1 MAYGTEKAKE
11 KKDISKQLQLFLFFF
26 FSQLCSGTCKVC
38 LQQLRAK
45 DPRVFISA
53 AFLQRMWIPL
63 LYLRLLQIF
72 NPNRFF
78 LKRAARFATA
88 CELLWIRRGDWKPDD
103 STFVGLVIYVLCKSE
118 CFLRTSSGQLLLWR
132 YRKWPHSSVDVWP
145 NNYFP
150 EDFVV
155 LIVSFKS
162 CIFVLFC
169 YVCFFLRKVLKIRYA
184 LGRPIPYGVQCSSV
198 RYICNSS
205 CPVSKC
211 QNGNDKNINLEALK
225 LFFLYPCPLCP
236 SLSVT
241 HYFH

>member
-1 MAYGTEKAKE
+1 MQKIQGFLYQQHFYRECGYHCYICDYCRYSIQTDFFQRE
-11 KKDISKQLQLFLFFF
+11 LQD
-26 FSQLCSGTCKVC
+26 QG
-38 LQQLRAK
+38 
-45 DPRVFISA
+45 
-53 AFLQRMWIPL
+53 
-63 LYLRLLQIF
+63 
-72 NPNRFF
+72 
-78 LKRAARFATA
+78 FATA

-118 CFLRTSSGQLLLWR
+118 CFLRMSSGQLLLWR

-169 YVCFFLRKVLKIRYA
+169 YVCLFLRKVLKIRYA